1 MKVPFAQPDITF
13 ADVEAVSEAVGSGW
27 LTTGP
32 NAEKLEVQLAA
43 LTGRPF
49 VKVTSSLTAAV
60 PPLLSVLPDFDSAAF
75 PAWTFS
81 SVPMEFLHMGKQ
93 VVLHDIDPFTFMLD
107 PTVEYEED
115 VIVPTHFGGNRL
127 DLCTLHLNNKGKTLI
142 DDAAHVLPF
151 RDDSPTVATLYSFYA
166 TKPLCAGE
174 GGAVSFRDPDLAKRF
189 SSARLHGFT
198 KDAFDR
204 YTNPAAE
211 LYDIKAPGWKANMSD
226 MHAALALSQ
235 LTRAFDMVMRRR
247 QIINQYREALP
258 QLGWQV
264 MHHDNYSDCHLA
276 VVVLPPHVNRPKIRQ
291 ALGARDIATSVH
303 FTPLYRFDFWAQQ
316 MGSQTASEFV
326 KSGEAKARFPVCE
339 AYAEKALSLPLSSTM
354 TDDQVAY
361 VIESIQSIMEDV

>member
-1 MKVPFAQPDITF
+1 MKVGFAAPDITQD
-13 ADVEAVSEAVGSGW
+13 DVDAVANAVSSGW

-49 VKVTSSLTAAV
+49 VKVTSSLTAAI
-60 PPLLSVLPDFDSAAF
+60 PPLLSVLPHFNDAAF

-81 SVPMEFLHMGKQ
+81 SVPMEFLHAGIEIVFK
-93 VVLHDIDPFTFMLD
+93 DIDPYTFMLD
-107 PTVEYEED
+107 PTVSYEED

-127 DLCTLHLNNKGKTLI
+127 DLCTLWLNNKKKTLI

-174 GGAVSFRDPDLAKRF
+174 GGAVSFRAPDLAQKF

-235 LTRAFDMVMRRR
+235 LTRVFDMVMRRR

-264 MHHDNYSDCHLA
+264 MHHDDYSDCHLA
-276 VVVLPPHVNRPKIRQ
+276 VVILPQHVNRAKFRQ

-303 FTPLYRFDFWAQQ
+303 FTPLYRFDFWAHHLYS
-316 MGSQTASEFV
+316 MTASQFV
-326 KSGEAKARFPVCE
+326 QSGQAKAMFPVCE

-361 VIESIQSIMEDV
+361 VIESIKAIMEDA